1 LISLKNILP
10 DKTKKVNIKGA
21 SLSNNDTGVKCMEI
35 ENIYQELEQHLL
47 QDEKPSLYLARLS
60 ELPLFEK
67 YPYKMLSRL
76 TKTPQSPKY
85 HPEGNVWN
93 HTMLVIDEA
102 AAVKH
107 KSRDPRVFMWA
118 ALLHDIGKPF
128 TTKVRK
134 GKITSYDHDK
144 VGADMAKE
152 FLEFLMAE
160 PEVVMAV
167 YWLVRYHMQILHVV
181 NSRAGREAEQMKAH
195 VDVAEVALLGWC
207 DRMGRGRID
216 RQVEEENIQLFL
228 RRVNR

>member
-1 LISLKNILP
+1 
-10 DKTKKVNIKGA
+10 
-21 SLSNNDTGVKCMEI
+21 MEM
-35 ENIYQELEQHLL
+35 ESIYQELAQHLW
-47 QDEKPSLYLARLS
+47 QDEKPSLYLAQLS
-60 ELPLFEK
+60 ELPVFAK

-76 TKTPQSPKY
+76 KKTPQSPKY

-107 KSRDPRVFMWA
+107 QSKDPQVLMWA

-128 TTKVRK
+128 TTKVKK

-152 FLEFLMAE
+152 FMEFFMAP
-160 PEVVMAV
+160 PELVMAV

-181 NSRAGREAEQMKAH
+181 NSQAGQEVEQMKAQ
-195 VDVAEVALLGWC
+195 VDVTEVALLGLC
-207 DRMGRGRID
+207 DRMGRGQID
-216 RQVEEENIQLFL
+216 RQTEEENIQLFL
-228 RRVNR
+228 QRVNR

>member
-1 LISLKNILP
+1 
-10 DKTKKVNIKGA
+10 
-21 SLSNNDTGVKCMEI
+21 MEI
-35 ENIYQELEQHLL
+35 ESIYQELEQHLL
-47 QDEKPSLYLARLS
+47 QDEKPSLYLAQLS
-60 ELPLFEK
+60 ELPVFEK

-76 TKTPQSPKY
+76 KKTPQSPKY

-128 TTKVRK
+128 TTRIRK
-134 GKITSYDHDK
+134 GKITSYDHEK

-160 PEVVMAV
+160 QELIMAV

-181 NSRAGREAEQMKAH
+181 NSRAGREAEQMKEH
-195 VDVAEVALLGWC
+195 VDVAEVALLGLC
-207 DRMGRGRID
+207 DRLGRGQID
-216 RQVEEENIQLFL
+216 RQAEEENIQLFL